1 MKAVFTSASANKRI
15 RSLKE
20 QLGSLL
26 SAERENSTTSYCE
39 GETPIQKEYSF
50 LSTQADIRQINDQIA
65 KLRHAINCFNTTTQV
80 PGFSY
85 TVDEALVR
93 MRMLTEY
100 KSRMQ
105 SMKDMPPLARH
116 TNYKGVSEYTVCNY
130 ESSEAQQEYK
140 AASDELSNLQL
151 ALDTVNLTETFE
163 VDL

>member
-26 SAERENSTTSYCE
+26 SAERE
-39 GETPIQKEYSF
+39 
-50 LSTQADIRQINDQIA
+50 
-65 KLRHAINCFNTTTQV
+65 NCFNTTTQV

-130 ESSEAQQEYK
+130 DSSEAQQEYK